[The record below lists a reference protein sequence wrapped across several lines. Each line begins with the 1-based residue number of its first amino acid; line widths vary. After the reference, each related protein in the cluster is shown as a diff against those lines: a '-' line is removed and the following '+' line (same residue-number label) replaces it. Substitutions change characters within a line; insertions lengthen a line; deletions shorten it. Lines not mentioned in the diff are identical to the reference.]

1 MTVTN
6 KWWFTVWWRSSTK
19 GARWVHS
26 YSHHGDPNICT
37 LFTQG
42 YDDLGSAENDWEEA
56 QTLLTFAIRGNE
68 KHPQFVLEI
77 SYGPERPPEFDGYNP
92 ELIPMDLGVGK

>member
-6 KWWFTVWWRSSTK
+6 KWWFTVWWRPSTK
-19 GARWVHS
+19 GVQWRHS
-26 YSHHGDPNICT
+26 YSHHGDPNIST

-42 YDDLGSAENDWEEA
+42 YDDLGSAENDWEDA
-56 QTLLTFAIRGNE
+56 QSLLSFALRGYN

-92 ELIPMDLGVGK
+92 ELDPMPLDVDT